1 MSEDAGIEVW
11 RGGVNM
17 WELDDNAHMNVRF
30 YVQRVMEGLA
40 GLAAA
45 LGLPDAFRPMAETTL
60 IIREKHIRFLR
71 EARSRAPLHMTAGV
85 LEMGPSD
92 ARLLFLIHHS
102 MTGELAASFQ
112 VVVGHV
118 TALDHEPRHWP
129 HYAREAAE
137 GLKIEVPERAAP
149 RSVKLEPIESIAG
162 LDAAKRLGLVHLSG
176 GAFLAHD
183 CDVFGRMRA
192 EQFIARV
199 SDGIPRLSASFRA
212 TVAENAEAPPT
223 RVGGAVLEY
232 RIIFLAWPRI
242 GDLFEVRSGI
252 AGFDERAQRM
262 VHWMVDPVSGGAWA
276 TSEAY
281 AVSLDLDTRKM
292 IPITGEARERML
304 ERVTPGLAL

>member
-1 MSEDAGIEVW
+1 
-11 RGGVNM
+11 
-17 WELDDNAHMNVRF
+17 
-30 YVQRVMEGLA
+30 
-40 GLAAA
+40 
-45 LGLPDAFRPMAETTL
+45 MAETTL

-71 EARSRAPLHMTAGV
+71 EARSRAPLHITAGV
-85 LEMGPSD
+85 LEMGQSD

-129 HYAREAAE
+129 HHTREAAE
-137 GLKIEVPERAAP
+137 GLKIDVPERAAP
-149 RSVKLEPIESIAG
+149 RSVKLEPIQSIAG

-199 SDGIPRLSASFRA
+199 SDGIPRLGQLPRHRRRERRSVCPRGSAGRCWNTGSSSWPGRA
-212 TVAENAEAPPT
+212 LVTSSRSARASPASMNGPSAWSTGWSIRSPAAP
-223 RVGGAVLEY
+223 
-232 RIIFLAWPRI
+232 
-242 GDLFEVRSGI
+242 
-252 AGFDERAQRM
+252 
-262 VHWMVDPVSGGAWA
+262 A

-281 AVSLDLDTRKM
+281 AVSLLTST
-292 IPITGEARERML
+292 PAR
-304 ERVTPGLAL
+304 